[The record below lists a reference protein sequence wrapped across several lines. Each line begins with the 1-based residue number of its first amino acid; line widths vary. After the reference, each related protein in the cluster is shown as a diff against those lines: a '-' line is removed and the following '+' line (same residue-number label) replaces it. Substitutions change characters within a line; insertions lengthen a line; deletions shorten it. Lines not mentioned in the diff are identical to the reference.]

1 VPLEVYKMGKMT
13 AVGFP
18 APIFDRSSE
27 KRKYVT
33 LKKLNPVFL
42 IVTFLSI
49 LNRWTNGQLKNAKI
63 LNKI

>member
-1 VPLEVYKMGKMT
+1 VGKMT

-18 APIFDRSSE
+18 APLFDRSSE
-27 KRKYVT
+27 KRKYVPI
-33 LKKLNPVFL
+33 KKLNPVFL